1 MLPEAL
7 AGLPSSD
14 FGEVAPGKDWLM
26 SSEQTPAPGAAG
38 AGHPGC
44 ILKISYWSCR
54 NWEGEELRRPQGGLN
69 HLPYLL

>member
-44 ILKISYWSCR
+44 ILKISY
-54 NWEGEELRRPQGGLN
+54 
-69 HLPYLL
+69 